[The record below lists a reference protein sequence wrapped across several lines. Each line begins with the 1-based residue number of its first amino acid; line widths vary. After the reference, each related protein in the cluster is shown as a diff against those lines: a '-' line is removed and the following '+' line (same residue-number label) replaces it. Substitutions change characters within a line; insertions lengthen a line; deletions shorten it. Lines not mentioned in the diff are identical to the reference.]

1 MAEWDGKKSNVI
13 FLSRVTVPHEERVQ
27 FPFLR
32 GSLPCCD
39 LDWQKAKTAAPM
51 EVPRIIVSG
60 DGSRSEARL
69 HKFYTFTLGVM
80 ECAVDIEINNV
91 CRNVQ

>member
-51 EVPRIIVSG
+51 EVPIKVASG
-60 DGSRSEARL
+60 DRSRSEAHQKLKER
-69 HKFYTFTLGVM
+69 FTNFTHLRCHGM
-80 ECAVDIEINNV
+80 LW
-91 CRNVQ
+91 